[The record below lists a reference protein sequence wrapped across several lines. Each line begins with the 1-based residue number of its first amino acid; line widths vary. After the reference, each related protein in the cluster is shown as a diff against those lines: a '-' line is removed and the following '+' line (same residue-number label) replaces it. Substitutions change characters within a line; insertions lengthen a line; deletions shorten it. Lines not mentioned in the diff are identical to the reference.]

1 MSQIKVPYLNVGF
14 YFIFSPKRKKKKK
27 KKNTKTKKKQ
37 STLIVKFNIWR
48 FLGMTS
54 VGCEVVL
61 EAEVQSHF
69 PVNN

>member
-14 YFIFSPKRKKKKK
+14 YFIFSPKRKKKKQQ
-27 KKNTKTKKKQ
+27 KKNKKKQ

-69 PVNN
+69 PLNN

>member
-1 MSQIKVPYLNVGF
+1 MSQIKVPYLNVEF
-14 YFIFSPKRKKKKK
+14 YFIFSPKKKKKK
-27 KKNTKTKKKQ
+27 KKKTQKQKKQ